1 MASFNW
7 DISPEFQKRAN
18 TSVPVHL
25 VLTTDDNLTTLV
37 DFCDC
42 ESRPG
47 EYMFV
52 TNSFGIKNTKK
63 FFYFTDPDV
72 AFEFKMN
79 FGG

>member
-7 DISPEFQKRAN
+7 DITPEFQKRAN
-18 TSVPVHL
+18 IEILVHL
-25 VLTTDDNLTTLV
+25 VLTTRDGLPEMV
-37 DFCDC
+37 GFCDC

-47 EYMFV
+47 EYTFI
-52 TNSFGIKNTKK
+52 TNSFGTKNAKK